1 MTDAPAWVDTDEDV
15 LRTYAAAFSTV
26 LEKVEAQEEKA
37 KGERSQLF
45 NQVGVW
51 SGGGAI
57 AADGAFEE
65 RISDLAARGI
75 DLQACVKLFN
85 DAHEAIVDVKGKITE
100 IVNEANEYINEVQNS
115 ELENKD
121 NLINSAVALARDA
134 NIALI
139 AMQAGFISGEAPKFD
154 LARMPGFL
162 DLMNNEDPGGA
173 ESSSDELVFAQSP
186 MVPASN
192 TVGGGGDDR
201 NVEVVAPTLNADS
214 ESLAVGN
221 NHVGAGGTGANEV
234 VEMPTSDSA
243 LDHPATQNTFVGD
256 GRQDVSE
263 STSPGVPLPQVPSG
277 PAATSPPEISPMIPG
292 VIGRPGPSS
301 APGSGGLIS
310 SSMSGSGS
318 AGNTATP
325 SASGVSAPADPTAA
339 PQQQLA
345 EFQKAMTEATK
356 AAVGQQPFIPPP
368 AASGPTPAAAPPA
381 APASPVETAA
391 RPAPAPTPPPAPPA
405 TAGGGLPG
413 GGVPMA
419 SPGMGGPGGAPM
431 PLGPPP
437 TPAPA
442 APVASSGAV
451 GPAVPT
457 AAAAGAGSGA
467 VAAAPVPVSAKRAER
482 DAVAGLLRR
491 ASGSD
496 PLEAARRIGA
506 ALNVGVTDPRFFWMT
521 GLTTEGS
528 ILVANNY
535 GVGYIPDGV
544 SLPDQ
549 VTFVSADESI
559 SAQER
564 GKWATYPVMA
574 LHGWVQAHGA
584 SLRAVIAT
592 EEQFKGTDPGA
603 AVVVLEPD
611 DLPADGRMEG
621 RSRLAVIA
629 PDVAA
634 KLEKMSDQTLP
645 ELLPPA
651 PVDPEPPENRRTKLL
666 MEVFRPL
673 LSSDPG
679 RAPVQLQAMIVF
691 TNHMQ
696 ELALHRA
703 HTATDVVDQRAAIG
717 DWIYW
722 QHLAVLTSDAVGGLD

>member
-1 MTDAPAWVDTDEDV
+1 M
-15 LRTYAAAFSTV
+15 
-26 LEKVEAQEEKA
+26 
-37 KGERSQLF
+37 
-45 NQVGVW
+45 
-51 SGGGAI
+51 
-57 AADGAFEE
+57 
-65 RISDLAARGI
+65 
-75 DLQACVKLFN
+75 
-85 DAHEAIVDVKGKITE
+85 
-100 IVNEANEYINEVQNS
+100 
-115 ELENKD
+115 
-121 NLINSAVALARDA
+121 
-134 NIALI
+134 
-139 AMQAGFISGEAPKFD
+139 AG
-154 LARMPGFL
+154 
-162 DLMNNEDPGGA
+162 
-173 ESSSDELVFAQSP
+173 
-186 MVPASN
+186 
-192 TVGGGGDDR
+192 
-201 NVEVVAPTLNADS
+201 
-214 ESLAVGN
+214 
-221 NHVGAGGTGANEV
+221 
-234 VEMPTSDSA
+234 
-243 LDHPATQNTFVGD
+243 
-256 GRQDVSE
+256 
-263 STSPGVPLPQVPSG
+263 
-277 PAATSPPEISPMIPG
+277 
-292 VIGRPGPSS
+292 
-301 APGSGGLIS
+301 
-310 SSMSGSGS
+310 
-318 AGNTATP
+318 
-325 SASGVSAPADPTAA
+325 
-339 PQQQLA
+339 
-345 EFQKAMTEATK
+345 
-356 AAVGQQPFIPPP
+356 
-368 AASGPTPAAAPPA
+368 
-381 APASPVETAA
+381 
-391 RPAPAPTPPPAPPA
+391 
-405 TAGGGLPG
+405 
-413 GGVPMA
+413 
-419 SPGMGGPGGAPM
+419 PGMGGHGGAPM

-559 SAQER
+559 PAQER

-634 KLEKMSDQTLP
+634 KLEKMRDQALP

-651 PVDPEPPENRRTKLL
+651 PVDPQPPENRRTKLL

-696 ELALHRA
+696 ELSLHRA
-703 HTATDVVDQRAAIG
+703 HTATDVVEQRAAIG

-722 QHLAVLTSDAVGGLD
+722 QHLAVLTSDAVGGEG